1 MAGLIPDELITRV
14 REATNIVDVIGQY
27 TTLTKKGRQWNG
39 ICAFHEERT
48 PSLFVDENKQVFNC
62 FSCGRSGSVI
72 QFVMEKEG
80 LTFPETIIQLA
91 EQADIPLE
99 GVQTQRTGVDE
110 TTRQL
115 WQLQDE
121 AQRLY
126 HHILMNTNSGADALA
141 YLHDKRQ
148 LTDDVLDTFKI
159 GFAPTNNALL
169 TYFKEQQISRTVL
182 LASELFIEDDA
193 GELRDRFAGRIVFPL
208 RNERGQV
215 VGFSGRAL
223 DAGNKIKYMNSP
235 ESPLFNKSRLLF
247 NFDLARAELRQ
258 TRTAIVFEGFMDVIA
273 AQIAGVTTGVA
284 TMGTALT
291 PEHVQLLQKNVDR
304 ILLAYDGDAA
314 GQTATKRAL
323 SVIHDVNPQLNVG
336 IIQLPDKLD
345 PDEVRLKYG
354 APALGKALQQRIQT
368 PLEFQIQAARAD
380 KNLSQEND
388 YLAFINDVL
397 QILATAT
404 PVEQDL
410 HLARL
415 SQEFGTSRQALF
427 DQLQQVKPRQVQS
440 APKRQARPAEQ
451 NWIPEAPARVRETVD
466 YVEQAEKALV
476 MAVLKD
482 AQIYTQVA
490 QMANFQFV
498 HPVYQTLFLMAGIY
512 HQQHAK
518 FQLATFLD
526 LLQKPD
532 LNQKMI
538 GIDRAFGDEPV
549 NQSAVNDHLKIIL
562 ENGPLEQQI
571 KRAQMQLQEAIAQQD
586 DTKMLQV
593 TAQLVQLRK
602 KQRGA

>member
-80 LTFPETIIQLA
+80 LTFPETIIHLA

-99 GVQTQRTGVDE
+99 GVQTQRTGVNE

-141 YLHDKRQ
+141 YLRDKRQ

-273 AQIAGVTTGVA
+273 AQIAGVPTGVA

-354 APALGKALQQRIQT
+354 ASALGKALQKRIQT

-427 DQLQQVKPRQVQS
+427 EQLQQVKPRQVQS
-440 APKRQARPAEQ
+440 APKRQARPTEQ
-451 NWIPEAPARVRETVD
+451 NWIPEAPARMRETVD

-512 HQQHAK
+512 HQQHPK

-586 DTKMLQV
+586 DTKMLQA